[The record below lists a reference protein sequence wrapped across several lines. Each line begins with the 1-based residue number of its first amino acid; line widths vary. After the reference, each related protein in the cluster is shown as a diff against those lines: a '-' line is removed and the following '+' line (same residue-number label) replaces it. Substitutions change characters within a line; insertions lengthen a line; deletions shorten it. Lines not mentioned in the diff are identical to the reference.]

1 MRTRTK
7 LPRQGN
13 MAGRNHPY
21 TTGMVSTV
29 GGTMIGRSPMHCGC
43 LWINLSRSAMGASSH
58 CSRLSRFWI
67 NLSRSAMGASSH
79 CSRLSRFSGMLSSS
93 FRRVEPYAPLLST
106 YGAFGRHYTDG
117 NGMHGFTDVIMGT
130 RTERTMRT
138 ERMDSPERASQ
149 YSVGF
154 HPTNTMRSTMAESH
168 SQHIGLCPI
177 STDKHFADGNGMHG
191 WFGRRM
197 TIGVWGMR

>member
-13 MAGRNHPY
+13 MAGRNHRY
-21 TTGMVSTV
+21 TTGMVSAV

-43 LWINLSRSAMGASSH
+43 L
-58 CSRLSRFWI
+58 
-67 NLSRSAMGASSH
+67 
-79 CSRLSRFSGMLSSS
+79 SGMLSSL
-93 FRRVEPYAPLLST
+93 FRRVEPYAPLLSP

-117 NGMHGFTDVIMGT
+117 VGKHRFTDVIMGT
-130 RTERTMRT
+130 QTTRAERTTRT

-168 SQHIGLCPI
+168 SQYIGLCPI
-177 STDKHFADGNGMHG
+177 STDKHYTDGNGMHYGGFGRHYTDGVGMRG
-191 WFGRRM
+191 WLGRRM